1 MKIKEYLNAKTNGLS
16 TAVWIRRKLKEHR
29 DICQGRIRISS
40 YNQRLSSLSPLMMII
55 IFLRMNKINNK

>member
-16 TAVWIRRKLKEHR
+16 TAAWIRRKLKEHR

-40 YNQRLSSLSPLMMII
+40 YNQRLSSLSSLMMII
-55 IFLRMNKINNK
+55 IFLRINKINK

>member
-16 TAVWIRRKLKEHR
+16 TDAWIRRKLNEHR

-40 YNQRLSSLSPLMMII
+40 YNQRLSSLSS
-55 IFLRMNKINNK
+55 FDDDNNFHAN